1 MINAII
7 TDDEKSAR
15 EVLELMFQT
24 HFPEIKIVGKCED
37 LPQTIKAIQK
47 LKPDVVFLDIEM
59 PGYNG
64 LEILDFFNEEDINF
78 ELIFVTAYSEFAI
91 RAFKLSAIDYLLKP
105 VMLDDLFNAIE
116 KLKKN
121 ISKRDLM
128 DKLSTLKNNLVHE
141 SARRLCIP
149 SSEGNHIISVSDILY
164 FSADG
169 SYTRIMLKDKP
180 SLYIAKKLKYFEDV
194 LAEDNNFIR
203 IHRSFMVNL
212 KYVTRHKKGEFSL
225 TMENG
230 DSVAISREKKEDLV
244 KILNV

>member
-1 MINAII
+1 MINIII

-15 EVLELMFQT
+15 EVMELMLQT
-24 HFPEIKIVGKCED
+24 HFPEINIVEKCED

-47 LKPDVVFLDIEM
+47 LKPDAIFLDIEM

-105 VMLDDLFNAIE
+105 VMLDDLFNAVE

-121 ISKRDLM
+121 ILKRDLM
-128 DKLSTLKNNLVHE
+128 DKLSTLKNNLDSE
-141 SARRLCIP
+141 SARRICIP
-149 SSEGNHIISVSDILY
+149 SSEGNHIVAVNDIIY

-169 SYTRIMLKDKP
+169 SYTRIFLKDKAN
-180 SLYIAKKLKYFEDV
+180 LYVAKKLKYFEDV
-194 LAEDNNFIR
+194 LTEDKNFIR
-203 IHRSFMVNL
+203 LHRSFMVNL
-212 KYVTRHKKGEFSL
+212 KYITRYKKGDFAVTL
-225 TMENG
+225 ENG
-230 DSVAISREKKEDLV
+230 ESIAVSREKSDDLV
-244 KILNV
+244 KILGV